1 LHFPDLEII
10 HLSLPKKKKKKKLLR
25 AEEPP
30 LVPGLLISVLKRS
43 WPSPTTNRKYMLGEK
58 EKEGSPSANSPAQC
72 IKHGSAPVMLH
83 QLITMT
89 LRRKGKK
96 PQ

>member
-1 LHFPDLEII
+1 MYFPDLEII
-10 HLSLPKKKKKKKLLR
+10 HLGLPKKKKLLLR